1 MFLKCLQVGVLAS
14 NCYILG
20 DEKNK
25 KAVIIDPGGNAEDI
39 LSIVK
44 KEGFT
49 VDLILLTHG
58 HADHIGGLEEV
69 RCSTGARVAIHEN
82 DAPMLLSPGQNL
94 SEYMGTALSLSPA
107 EIKLKGGDEK
117 LSLGDLTLEVIHTPG
132 HTPGSISIKVGNIIF
147 TGDTLFAGSIGRS
160 DFPGGSFE
168 QLMESIKNKL
178 LIQDDDVIICP
189 GHGIKSTIKQEKDT
203 NPFLR

>member
-1 MFLKCLQVGVLAS
+1 MFLKSLQVGMLSS

-39 LSIVK
+39 LSIVE

-49 VDLILLTHG
+49 VELILLTHG
-58 HADHIGGLEEV
+58 HMDHMAGLEEV
-69 RCSTGARVAIHEN
+69 RAATGAKVAIHED
-82 DAPMLLSPGQNL
+82 DAPMLLSSAQNL
-94 SEYMGTALSLSPA
+94 SEYMMGQKSSLAPA
-107 EIKLKGGDEK
+107 EIELKDAEK
-117 LSLGDLTLEVIHTPG
+117 LSVGDLILEIIHTPG
-132 HTPGSISIKVGNIIF
+132 HTPGSISIKVDNIIF

-168 QLMESIKNKL
+168 QLMASIKTKL
-178 LIQDDDVIICP
+178 LIQNDDVVIYP
-189 GHGIKSTIKQEKDT
+189 GHGIRSTIKQEKAT